1 MRVAWPPEGAQAIL
15 LDQLA
20 EIIARGGAAHLLD
33 APVVK
38 MDTRDFPDAWK
49 PTRAAVERLLARL
62 FWHAHVDLDVAI
74 DDLRAPDAGHDLL
87 SRSVIEW
94 VQTADGVAE
103 FQLEAIGNDNVA
115 GALSHEIGRAY
126 LAWIA
131 AATPY
136 REARSTPTDREGSIA
151 AVYLGLGVLAAN
163 AAEYH
168 RSAGELRGRTAVTAW
183 DVVMTG
189 GLSPDEAIYLLAVQA
204 VLRRAPIDAHATLRG
219 ELRDRL
225 RETIAGLAP
234 HREALAARLA
244 LDLDAPRPP
253 LERDPAPARVTDA
266 ERPEPDRRARW
277 ADADT
282 YRVSERRTGLGVL
295 GGLVLGVG
303 ALVALAL
310 ATSGHAAPYLYLIA
324 GLAPLAGG
332 IVLGRRS
339 RFDRCYWG
347 QCLRPLPASAATC
360 PGCGATIAGR
370 FEDFRAELVRRAEEE
385 DDRLD
390 ALRIAAEAEARGET
404 GAEREGA

>member
-1 MRVAWPPEGAQAIL
+1 ML

-20 EIIARGGAAHLLD
+20 ELIERGGAARLLD

-38 MDTRDFPDAWK
+38 MDTRDFPDPWQ

-74 DDLRAPDAGHDLL
+74 DDLRALDAGAQLL
-87 SRSVIEW
+87 SRSAIEW
-94 VQTADGVAE
+94 MQTKDGVAE

-136 REARSTPTDREGSIA
+136 REARSAPTDRDGSIA

-168 RSAGELRGRTAVTAW
+168 RSAGELRGRTAVTEW

-189 GLSPDEAIYLLAVQA
+189 GLSNDEVLYLLAVQA
-204 VLRRAPIDAHATLRG
+204 VLRDAPIDAHGTLRR

-225 RETIAGLAP
+225 RDAIAGLTP
-234 HREALAARLA
+234 HRAELAARLGV
-244 LDLDAPRPP
+244 DLAAPRTP
-253 LERDPAPARVTDA
+253 LERDPAPARVSDA
-266 ERPEPDRRARW
+266 ERPEPDRRTRW
-277 ADADT
+277 AGAET
-282 YRVSERRTGLGVL
+282 YRVSERRTAW
-295 GGLVLGVG
+295 GGLLGFLVSIVLVIM
-303 ALVALAL
+303 LAA
-310 ATSGHAAPYLYLIA
+310 ATNRGELSPYLLIA
-324 GLAPLAGG
+324 AFVVPIVVGL
-332 IVLGRRS
+332 ILGRRA
-339 RFDRCYWG
+339 RYDRCYWN
-347 QCLRPLPASAATC
+347 QCMRIQPPAATAC
-360 PGCGATIAGR
+360 PGCGARIAGR
-370 FEDFRAELVRRAEEE
+370 IEDFREELARRAEEE

-390 ALRIAAEAEARGET
+390 ALRIAAEAEARGD
-404 GAEREGA
+404 